1 MQTRL
6 SYDELEAGWA
16 QLSPSPSDDGSV
28 DMIVRRP
35 ARDQREELSSAAFT
49 AEAGLAGDDWLRRSG
64 NPQAQITLMNS
75 RLIQLL
81 TGDKTRWAEAGDQ
94 LFVDLDIS
102 KANLPPG
109 ARLQIGEVVMEISP
123 LPHEGCTKFARRFGG
138 PARKWI
144 MSDEG
149 VLERRRGVYAT
160 VIEDGAIKQGDRIQ
174 KLP

>member
-1 MQTRL
+1 MHARL

-16 QLSPSPSDDGSV
+16 KAAPSPSDDGSV

-35 ARDQREELSSAAFT
+35 ARDQREELASAAFT

-75 RLIQLL
+75 RLIHLL
-81 TGDKTRWAEAGDQ
+81 TGDKSRWAEAGDQ
-94 LFVDLDIS
+94 LFVDMDIS

-144 MSDEG
+144 MSDQG

-160 VIEDGAIKQGDRIQ
+160 VIEDGIINQGDRIQ
-174 KLP
+174 KLA